1 MKYLAII
8 TLFLSISLT
17 TSAQADYSLD
27 VQSEDAI
34 LSALYEVISGD
45 AGVERDWD
53 RFRYLFVEEARL
65 IPIRKD
71 EEGKATLR
79 ILTPEE
85 YINTSGE
92 YLVKNGFHE
101 VETHRIIEKYGA
113 LAHVWS
119 SYESY
124 RQQSDPEPFMRGI
137 NSIQMLFDGARWWI
151 VQIYWQGE
159 TDEYP
164 MLEKY
169 LPKG

>member
-8 TLFLSISLT
+8 TLFWSISLT

-119 SYESY
+119 SYESF
-124 RQQSDPEPFMRGI
+124 RQQTDPEPFMRGI
-137 NSIQMLFDGARWWI
+137 NSIQMLYDGARWWI

>member
-92 YLVKNGFHE
+92 YLVKNGFYE

>member
-1 MKYLAII
+1 MRDLVVIVLIFSLPLVAIGQ
-8 TLFLSISLT
+8 T
-17 TSAQADYSLD
+17 DYSDD
-27 VQSEDAI
+27 VQSEDAV
-34 LSALYEVISGD
+34 LSALYQVISGD
-45 AGVERDWD
+45 AGVQRDWD
-53 RFRYLFVEEARL
+53 RFRYLFVDEARL
-65 IPIRKD
+65 IPIVKN
-71 EEGKATLR
+71 EEDKAILR

-85 YINTSGE
+85 YINSSGE

-101 VETHRIIEKYGA
+101 VETHRIIEEYGA

-124 RQQSDPEPFMRGI
+124 RKQSDSEPFMRGV
-137 NSIQMLFDGARWWI
+137 NSIQMLYDGDRWWI